1 MRYGHAIAQRL
12 RKHAHH
18 VILTTRGHPDTIDV
32 MKMLDEQAEIVGKYD
47 PESLATRLGAS
58 IEREL
63 QFYEMFKDDKP
74 QVAIS
79 HGSVELCR
87 IAFGLGMQN
96 ICTGDTTYVKAN
108 RLIVPLADTL
118 IISKAIPKKIY
129 RNYGAK
135 NIVQYDGVDEVAW
148 IRPLKEEESES
159 YEHPLI
165 VVRQTEFKASYIK
178 GKDVTVEIAKKLT
191 SLGNVLFLPRYK
203 KEKMEGLTVPE
214 EFVDSLS
221 LVREADLV
229 ISAGGTI
236 AREAALQG
244 TPSIVIPILRSIH
257 VNEYVSRKGF
267 PLFRVKPSDILTFA
281 KKYLGRRVDVS
292 ELLAELENP
301 VDVIETIIEEKPTVK
316 KN

>member
-1 MRYGHAIAQRL
+1 MRYGHAIAHRL
-12 RKHAHH
+12 RKHGYH
-18 VILTTRGHPDTIDV
+18 VILTTREHPDTIDV
-32 MKMLDEQAEIVGKYD
+32 MKMLSEQAEIVGKYD

-63 QFYEMFKDDKP
+63 QFYEIFKDDKP

-87 IAFGLGMQN
+87 IAFGLGIKN
-96 ICTGDTTYVKAN
+96 ICTGDTTYTKAN
-108 RLIVPLADTL
+108 RLIAPLADTI

-148 IRPLKEEESES
+148 VRRLKEESES

-203 KEKMEGLTVPE
+203 KEKIEGLTVPE

-244 TPSIVIPILRSIH
+244 TPSIIIPILRSIH

-267 PLFRVKPSDILTFA
+267 PLFRVKPSDILTSA
-281 KKYLGRRVDVS
+281 KKYLGRRIDVS

-301 VDVIETIIEEKPTVK
+301 VDVIEKIIEEKPTVK